1 MADGTDMSE
10 TFTLLVNGRERQVM
24 AKPDTPL
31 LYVLRNDLGLTA
43 AKYGCGVGQCGACN
57 VIIDGDVAFS
67 CTTSLENAAG
77 KTIVTLEGLGTADR
91 PHPIQTAVIAEQ
103 AAQCGYCLS
112 GIIMSAKVLLDRNP
126 NPDMTAIRVAL
137 QDNLCRCGSH
147 SRIFRAVRRAARDM
161 TR

>member
-1 MADGTDMSE
+1 MSE
-10 TFTLLVNGRERQVM
+10 TITLLVNGRERQVT

-31 LYVLRNDLGLTA
+31 LTVLRNDLGLTA
-43 AKYGCGVGQCGACN
+43 AKYGCGAGQCGACN
-57 VIIDGDVAFS
+57 VIIDGDIAFS
-67 CTTSLENAAG
+67 CTTSLKNAAG
-77 KTIVTLEGLGTADR
+77 KTIVTLEGIGTADR

-112 GIIMSAKVLLDRNP
+112 GIIMSTKVLLDRNP
-126 NPDMTAIRVAL
+126 NPDMAAIRVAL

>member
-1 MADGTDMSE
+1 MSE
-10 TFTLLVNGRERQVM
+10 TITLLVNGRERQVT

-57 VIIDGDVAFS
+57 VIIDGDIAFS
-67 CTTSLENAAG
+67 CTTSLKNAAG
-77 KTIVTLEGLGTADR
+77 KTIVTLEGLGTADK

-112 GIIMSAKVLLDRNP
+112 GIILSTKVLLDRNP
-126 NPDMTAIRVAL
+126 NPDMAAIRVAL

-147 SRIFRAVRRAARDM
+147 SRVFRAVRRAARDL